1 MNDVMTVANANPD
14 IQYRYVMTA
23 TETLPGLP
31 FLSPIPIPGGTVPI
45 WVKPSDLQ
53 KTYDIGYNDAIK
65 AINNNSTAYSNFK
78 DMIDDYKHFTL
89 RDGFD
94 WK

>member
-1 MNDVMTVANANPD
+1 MKEFQTYYTVMNDVMTVANANPD

-23 TETLPGLP
+23 TETL
-31 FLSPIPIPGGTVPI
+31 PGGTVPI

-94 WK
+94 